1 MHKMIEA
8 HLKKF
13 IEFVQ
18 QDPIVEL
25 YNEAGLQHELGFY
38 LKQHLGSSYKIQLE
52 RNIEAIAGSKKGF
65 YKKEL
70 DIYISNSKSKIAIEL
85 KVPINKQI
93 PRRME
98 LAFEDVRFLE
108 QLKANGFNECYFLF
122 ASNVKS
128 FWKSRREQ
136 KIYEYFNDGIFKTL
150 KKTDVPSFIQS
161 SKTAFAKLNKTYH
174 FQWKDLKVQNKKQWR
189 YFILKV
195 N

>member
-1 MHKMIEA
+1 MIEEQ
-8 HLKKF
+8 LNKF

-18 QDPIVEL
+18 QGTVVEL

-38 LKQHLGSSYKIQLE
+38 LKQNLSSSCKIQLE
-52 RNIEAIAGSKKGF
+52 RNIEAITGSKKGF
-65 YKKEL
+65 HKKEL
-70 DIYISNSKSKIAIEL
+70 DIYISDGKSKIAIEL

-108 QLKANGFNECYFLF
+108 QLKAKGFNECYFLF

-136 KIYEYFNDGIFKTL
+136 KIYEYFNDGIFQTL
-150 KKTDVPSFIQS
+150 KKTDVPTFIQS
-161 SKTAFAKLNKTYH
+161 SKTAFSKLNKTYR
-174 FQWKDLKVQNKKQWR
+174 FEWKDLKVQDKKQWR